1 METGKNAR
9 RTMEMTGFVLWIVKE
24 RSLSPVTVEARTK
37 AGARKYV
44 RSPRNT
50 LPIGSGDRFR
60 NGYIDT

>member
-1 METGKNAR
+1 
-9 RTMEMTGFVLWIVKE
+9 MTGFVLWIVKE